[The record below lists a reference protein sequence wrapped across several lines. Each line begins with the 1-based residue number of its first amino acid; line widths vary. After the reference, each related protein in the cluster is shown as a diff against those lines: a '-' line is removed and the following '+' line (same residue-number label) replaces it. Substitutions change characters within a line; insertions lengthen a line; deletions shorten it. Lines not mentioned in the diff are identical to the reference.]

1 MKRFLLLILF
11 LTLPCALLPGCAGGT
26 RQKVEKKNI
35 QAQKPASA
43 VKVIRWKY
51 QLSGEYKHDIGAYTQ
66 GLFFYDG
73 KLYESA
79 GQYGES
85 SLRIVE
91 LETGKVLK
99 RKNFDRKY
107 FLEGACVLD
116 GLLYVLTWKE
126 GICFVCDP
134 ATLEQKAQLRYRG
147 EGWGL
152 TTDGKS
158 LIMSDGSD
166 RIRYR
171 DPNTFAVERELSVRY
186 NGQPLEWLNELEYFG
201 GHIWANV
208 YGLELLVCIDPETG
222 NVLEDI
228 DCRGILPSNLKK
240 PTTDVFNGIAYNPA
254 DGGLYV
260 TGKYWPKL
268 FRIRKAK

>member
-1 MKRFLLLILF
+1 MKKRILLLL
-11 LTLPCALLPGCAGGT
+11 LALVLCGAVAVALSQTG
-26 RQKVEKKNI
+26 RQPKNV
-35 QAQKPASA
+35 APQKTATGA
-43 VKVIRWKY
+43 VKVVRWNY
-51 QLSGEYKHDIGAYTQ
+51 QISGEYGHDTGAYTQ

-116 GLLYVLTWKE
+116 GQLYVLTWKE
-126 GICFVCDP
+126 KVCFVCDP
-134 ATLEQKAQLRYRG
+134 ATLEQKAILRYQG

-158 LIMSDGSD
+158 LIMSDGTEV
-166 RIRYR
+166 IRYR
-171 DPNTFAVERELSVRY
+171 DPKTFAVER
-186 NGQPLEWLNELEYFG
+186 
-201 GHIWANV
+201 
-208 YGLELLVCIDPETG
+208 
-222 NVLEDI
+222 
-228 DCRGILPSNLKK
+228 
-240 PTTDVFNGIAYNPA
+240 
-254 DGGLYV
+254 
-260 TGKYWPKL
+260 
-268 FRIRKAK
+268 

>member
-1 MKRFLLLILF
+1 MKKRILLLVL
-11 LTLPCALLPGCAGGT
+11 ALVLCGAAAVALSQT
-26 RQKVEKKNI
+26 HRQPKSS
-35 QAQKPASA
+35 APQKAPTAA
-43 VKVIRWKY
+43 VKVVRWNY
-51 QLSGEYKHDIGAYTQ
+51 QLSGDYKHDTGAYTQ

-126 GICFVCDP
+126 KICFVCDP
-134 ATLEQKAQLRYRG
+134 ATLEQKAILRYQG

-158 LIMSDGSD
+158 LIMSDGTD
-166 RIRYR
+166 VIRYR
-171 DPNTFAVERELSVRY
+171 DPKTFAVERELSVRY
-186 NGQPLEWLNELEYFG
+186 NGQPLAWLNELEYFG

-222 NVLEDI
+222 NVVEDI
-228 DCRGILPSNLKK
+228 DCRGILPANLKK
-240 PTTDVFNGIAYNPA
+240 PSTDVFNGIAYNPA

-268 FRIRKAK
+268 FRIRKTK

>member
-1 MKRFLLLILF
+1 MKKKILLI
-11 LTLPCALLPGCAGGT
+11 ALVLVLCGAGAIALSRGG
-26 RQKVEKKNI
+26 RQVT
-35 QAQKPASA
+35 QAQEVKPGAA
-43 VKVIRWKY
+43 VVKVTRWNC
-51 QLSGEYKHDIGAYTQ
+51 QITGDFKHDASAYTQ

-73 KLYESA
+73 KLYEST

-91 LETGKVLK
+91 LESGKVLK
-99 RKNFDRKY
+99 RKNFERKY
-107 FLEGACVLD
+107 FIEGACVLD

-126 GICFVCDP
+126 NVCFVCDP
-134 ATLEQKAQLRYRG
+134 VTLNQKAVLRYRG

-158 LIMSDGSD
+158 LIMSDGTD
-166 RIRYR
+166 VIRYR
-171 DPNTFAVERELSVRY
+171 NPKTFDVERELSVRY
-186 NGQPLEWLNELEYFG
+186 NGQPLAWLNELEYFG

-208 YGLELLVCIDPETG
+208 YGLEIIVCIDPETG
-222 NVLEDI
+222 NVIEDI
-228 DCRGILPSNLKK
+228 DCRGILLPQLKK
-240 PTTDVFNGIAYNPA
+240 PSTDVFNGIAYNPS

-268 FRIRKAK
+268 FRIRKTK